1 MNHAERVKSLSLA
14 WVSAAE
20 LAYSHLAG
28 RIEQLASDEAQA
40 ELYDAI
46 DAMQAEID
54 SLRKDAERAHRYE
67 RLLIGCRSAM
77 RAAGQ
82 RANYATDWQ
91 HMIASIDA
99 ALSEEVKGGA

>member
-1 MNHAERVKSLSLA
+1 MDAEQVKALADKLAVIARQVATDEEVVDVLSVVA
-14 WVSAAE
+14 KRSE
-20 LAYSHLAG
+20 LHT
-28 RIEQLASDEAQA
+28 
-40 ELYDAI
+40 AI

-54 SLRKDAERAHRYE
+54 RLRKDVERAHRYE

-91 HMIASIDA
+91 HMVASIDA
-99 ALSEEVKGGA
+99 ALSEETKGR